1 MGVEN
6 PLGRVFYE
14 LESMK
19 GVWSFRELKRQID
32 SNYFERTALS
42 KDPAK
47 MSAIVQSR
55 IAQSGHP
62 LKLQDVVKSPYVYEF
77 IGLKNKDV
85 VEESDL
91 EDALMNH
98 LEEFLP

>member
-1 MGVEN
+1 LANAVCQIGQTLFAQSEKIGIPPEKLFDHLSYPHFLLIMGVEN

-14 LESMK
+14 LETMK

-42 KDPAK
+42 KTPAK

-55 IAQSGHP
+55 IAQTG
-62 LKLQDVVKSPYVYEF
+62 
-77 IGLKNKDV
+77 
-85 VEESDL
+85 
-91 EDALMNH
+91 
-98 LEEFLP
+98 

>member
-1 MGVEN
+1 
-6 PLGRVFYE
+6 
-14 LESMK
+14 
-19 GVWSFRELKRQID
+19 
-32 SNYFERTALS
+32 
-42 KDPAK
+42 

-98 LEEFLP
+98 LEEFLLELEELSLIH